1 MKAKNLDPTLQG
13 RARSCLPCLP
23 KLEARLPQ
31 GPIQVLAQRASGQ
44 PGPGA
49 SGQSASAPHFPACPH
64 HFPPVPPTST
74 RALNLHPCSRS
85 PGPRG
90 CQLGRTRR
98 MREDE
103 EGFGAEELQA
113 GQVWTGPKSVPN
125 STDLGREGEKGNRGE
140 RNSGMEGGLGPPLA
154 AQAAS
159 RLAQHT
165 LQHGPRLPARGPRR
179 APLTEDPT
187 RPAEHFLSVYLSHTD
202 NVLGSEISD
211 APEAD
216 SSAVSF
222 MRSRLRRC
230 PEASRTVGES
240 QAGPTAGWLT
250 RSPALCRKGTA

>member
-1 MKAKNLDPTLQG
+1 
-13 RARSCLPCLP
+13 
-23 KLEARLPQ
+23 
-31 GPIQVLAQRASGQ
+31 
-44 PGPGA
+44 
-49 SGQSASAPHFPACPH
+49 
-64 HFPPVPPTST
+64 
-74 RALNLHPCSRS
+74 
-85 PGPRG
+85 
-90 CQLGRTRR
+90 

-125 STDLGREGEKGNRGE
+125 STDLGREGEKGDRGE

-202 NVLGSEISD
+202 SERVSEPHRQRAGERDLGCSGGRQFCSFFYAFEIKEMSRSFQNRGRKPGGTYCRVVNEV
-211 APEAD
+211 ACSLQEGYRLVQRRVKPEAQQQ
-216 SSAVSF
+216 
-222 MRSRLRRC
+222 R
-230 PEASRTVGES
+230 
-240 QAGPTAGWLT
+240 
-250 RSPALCRKGTA
+250 ALA

>member
-1 MKAKNLDPTLQG
+1 
-13 RARSCLPCLP
+13 
-23 KLEARLPQ
+23 
-31 GPIQVLAQRASGQ
+31 
-44 PGPGA
+44 
-49 SGQSASAPHFPACPH
+49 
-64 HFPPVPPTST
+64 
-74 RALNLHPCSRS
+74 
-85 PGPRG
+85 
-90 CQLGRTRR
+90 
-98 MREDE
+98 
-103 EGFGAEELQA
+103 
-113 GQVWTGPKSVPN
+113 
-125 STDLGREGEKGNRGE
+125 
-140 RNSGMEGGLGPPLA
+140 MEGGLGPPLA

-159 RLAQHT
+159 PLAQHT

-202 NVLGSEISD
+202 NVPGSETSD

-240 QAGPTAGWLT
+240 QAGPTAGRLT